1 MENIRNDV
9 FIFIRNIK
17 GGVGIR
23 RYGIFVLQIGLFF
36 WDIPEGAVLQNTF
49 IYGKQRES
57 N

>member
-1 MENIRNDV
+1 MERTEMMC

-23 RYGIFVLQIGLFF
+23 RYGIFLQIGLFI